1 MRKIIVFILF
11 LFIFN
16 INIKAACNNKE
27 LLDNADKVNITV
39 LPQTSEE
46 KDYYFLIRVE
56 NIKENMALV
65 ISDNDTNE
73 SKTYRYSDTNEGTLE
88 LINNY
93 IFAKVTYTVKVYS
106 VDSSCQNMLLKTLKA
121 STIKFNDYSKY
132 DACDGYEEFELCK
145 PFYDG
150 KHVSKEVF
158 NNALEE
164 YKKEKETTFF
174 EKIIKIIKEY
184 YLYVLLPIAII
195 SACYYTYIGV
205 IKWRKRK

>member
-93 IFAKVTYTVKVYS
+93 VSSSSLLSSIIFCDLHS
-106 VDSSCQNMLLKTLKA
+106 FLLILF
-121 STIKFNDYSKY
+121 SI
-132 DACDGYEEFELCK
+132 L
-145 PFYDG
+145 
-150 KHVSKEVF
+150 V
-158 NNALEE
+158 L
-164 YKKEKETTFF
+164 YKIF
-174 EKIIKIIKEY
+174 
-184 YLYVLLPIAII
+184 L
-195 SACYYTYIGV
+195 
-205 IKWRKRK
+205 

>member
-1 MRKIIVFILF
+1 
-11 LFIFN
+11 
-16 INIKAACNNKE
+16 
-27 LLDNADKVNITV
+27 
-39 LPQTSEE
+39 
-46 KDYYFLIRVE
+46 
-56 NIKENMALV
+56 
-65 ISDNDTNE
+65 
-73 SKTYRYSDTNEGTLE
+73 
-88 LINNY
+88 
-93 IFAKVTYTVKVYS
+93 
-106 VDSSCQNMLLKTLKA
+106 MLLKTLKA

-150 KHVSKEVF
+150 EHVSKEVF

-174 EKIIKIIKEY
+174 EKVIKIIKEY